1 MFEGFIGR
9 TPIYN
14 KSLELFGY
22 DLQFGCQEFT
32 EDVNPEKDFAS
43 KDCIANAS
51 SEIPL
56 EKITGKKFGFVEA
69 YPSLLSD
76 QIEFSWPKDRV
87 IFRVTD
93 PLLASENSA
102 ANLQKL
108 ALQGFSFDLE
118 TRCYRSFKEQAPDVA
133 KICSIDAEV
142 LSEELEEQ
150 MRFFRERGIKLLA
163 RNIQTPHQYSLV
175 DQFGFDYY
183 QGNYFEKPKQI
194 QGSEI
199 PANRLAVM
207 HLLARLQD
215 PEIEISEVE
224 ALISQDVSLSYKLL
238 RLINSAFFGVP
249 KTVESISRAV
259 VIYGLQRVAN
269 WAAVIMINAI
279 DYKPQELLV
288 TALVRAKTCELLAEA
303 MGRGKTERYYIAGLF
318 SVLDAIMNVPM
329 ARLAKNLNLIDEI
342 SNALT
347 DRSGP
352 IGEVL
357 AAVTAYERGASREV
371 PRLPLVEGAV
381 VGICLEAIEW
391 ANQIYLQLNQKGQNN

>member
-22 DLQFGCQEFT
+22 DLQFGCQESAET
-32 EDVNPEKDFAS
+32 IKSEKGFYS
-43 KDCIANAS
+43 KDCIANVS

-56 EKITGKKFGFVEA
+56 EKITGPKIGFIDA
-69 YPSLLSD
+69 FPSLLSD
-76 QIEFSWPKDRV
+76 LVDFSWPKDRI

-93 PLLASENSA
+93 PLLASENFTA
-102 ANLQKL
+102 DLQKL
-108 ALQGFSFDLE
+108 SSQGFSFDLE
-118 TRCYRSFKEQAPDVA
+118 AHRYGSIKEQALDGA
-133 KICSIDAEV
+133 KICSIDADAVVEDFGGQ
-142 LSEELEEQ
+142 LQ
-150 MRFFRERGIKLLA
+150 FFRGRRGIKLLA
-163 RNIQTPHQYSLV
+163 RNIQTPDQYSWAK
-175 DQFGFDYY
+175 QIGFDYY
-183 QGNYFEKPKQI
+183 QGNYFEKPRQF

-215 PEIEISEVE
+215 PEIEINEVE
-224 ALISQDVSLSYKLL
+224 VLVSQDVTLSYKLL

-259 VIYGLQRVAN
+259 IIYGLQRVAN

-303 MGRGKTERYYIAGLF
+303 MGQEKTEQYYIAGLF

-329 ARLAKNLNLIDEI
+329 ARLVEHLCLIDEI

-347 DRSGP
+347 DKNGP

-357 AAVTAYERGASREV
+357 ATVIAYEHGGSRG
-371 PRLPLVEGAV
+371 LPQSPLEDSV
-381 VGICLEAIEW
+381 VTKICLQAMEW
-391 ANQIYLQLNQKGQNN
+391 ASQVNFQVNQDRK